1 MRQLTFDRIDLSIL
15 SKNEVLMKNIH
26 PTAIIHPEA
35 QIGEGV
41 VIGPFAVIGE
51 QVRIGQGSQI
61 GAHAILF
68 NWTTIGTNCEIH
80 AGVVIGDNPQ
90 IKGYKHEESYC
101 FIGDNNVIREYVT
114 IHRGWHKGDATK
126 IGNNN
131 FLMANTHIAHDCQI
145 GDNVI
150 MANAATLGGHVEV
163 EDNAFISGLVGIH
176 QFVRIGTLS
185 MVGGCSKVVQD
196 VPPYALTDG
205 HPACVSGL
213 NMIGMRRAGI
223 TSQVRGLL
231 KKVYQLLY
239 HSGVN
244 TNQALSMI
252 RDEFEMT
259 PEIEHL
265 VRFVESAKR
274 GICQVP

>member
-1 MRQLTFDRIDLSIL
+1 
-15 SKNEVLMKNIH
+15 MKNIH
-26 PTAIIHPEA
+26 PTAIIHPGS

-41 VIGPFAVIGE
+41 TIGPFAVIGE

-61 GAHAILF
+61 GAHAILT
-68 NWTTIGTNCEIH
+68 NWTTIGTNCQIH
-80 AGVVIGDNPQ
+80 AGAIIGDDPQ
-90 IKGYKHEESYC
+90 IKGYKHEESYVI
-101 FIGDNNVIREYVT
+101 IGDNNVIREYVT
-114 IHRGWHKGDATK
+114 IHRGWNKGDATK

-131 FLMANTHIAHDCQI
+131 FFMANTHIAHDCQI

-150 MANAATLGGHVEV
+150 MANAATLGGHVRV

-176 QFVRIGTLS
+176 QFVRIGTMS
-185 MVGGCSKVVQD
+185 MIGGCSKVVQD
-196 VPPYALTDG
+196 VLPYALIDG

-213 NMIGMRRAGI
+213 NMVGMRRLGI

-231 KKVYQLLY
+231 KKAYRLLY

-252 RDEFEMT
+252 RDELEMT

-265 VRFVESAKR
+265 IRFVESAKR
-274 GICQVP
+274 GICQVQ